1 MALRCSRPFRRLTE
15 CALWIERATDLP
27 LAAEIVRDV
36 LFGLSVVVDV
46 VVVDLPL
53 PDHEIFAALAPPL
66 R

>member
-1 MALRCSRPFRRLTE
+1 V
-15 CALWIERATDLP
+15 CALWFDRATDVP

-46 VVVDLPL
+46 VVVDLPR
-53 PDHEIFAALAPPL
+53 PDHEIFAAVAPPL